1 MEEKHMKTRIFVLT
15 AIVFA
20 IILFTVSCV
29 ADDPADTSVDVSR
42 SESKEESVNE
52 SSPEESKPEESKP
65 EASLPEESKPAEESK
80 PVLTQ
85 EEIKT
90 LFTENISR

>member
-1 MEEKHMKTRIFVLT
+1 MKTKFFILT
-15 AIVFA
+15 ALIFSL
-20 IILFTVSCV
+20 ILFTVSCI

-65 EASLPEESKPAEESK
+65 E
-80 PVLTQ
+80 
-85 EEIKT
+85 
-90 LFTENISR
+90 